1 MKDVDA
7 VSDLKLRLGWG
18 KTGQQDTG
26 KEYYTAI
33 YKVSTSENHR
43 YPVGPNN
50 PGTLYQPLPYNDD
63 LTWET
68 TTTWNLGLDYG
79 MFDQRLTLNLD
90 AYYREE
96 YRC

>member
-1 MKDVDA
+1 MKDEAFLKDVDA

-50 PGTLYQPLPYNDD
+50 PGTLYQPLPYNDINKCICKKKCYSSH
-63 LTWET
+63 LR
-68 TTTWNLGLDYG
+68 
-79 MFDQRLTLNLD
+79 Q
-90 AYYREE
+90 
-96 YRC
+96 